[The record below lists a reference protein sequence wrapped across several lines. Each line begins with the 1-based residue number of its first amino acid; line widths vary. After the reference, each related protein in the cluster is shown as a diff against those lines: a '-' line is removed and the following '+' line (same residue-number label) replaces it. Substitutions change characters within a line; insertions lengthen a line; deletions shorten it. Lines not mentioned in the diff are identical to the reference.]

1 MSLRYIYT
9 SQVVRIRQCLSL
21 QAEKGLPPPSVRYST
36 LQRHLLTTSG
46 TTYVTIIFFKRQSIE
61 FSFTLVLLFKLI
73 KLYNSGKLR
82 IKYLLFLKY

>member
-46 TTYVTIIFFKRQSIE
+46 TTYVTIIFLFFKRQSIE

-82 IKYLLFLKY
+82 IKS